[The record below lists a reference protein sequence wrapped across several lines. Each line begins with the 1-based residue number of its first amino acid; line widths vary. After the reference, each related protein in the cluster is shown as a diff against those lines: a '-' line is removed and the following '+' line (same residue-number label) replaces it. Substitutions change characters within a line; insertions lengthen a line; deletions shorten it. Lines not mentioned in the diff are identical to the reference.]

1 MPLLKRSANLPIGAP
16 CDVGAVDGGRPEVPV
31 VAANRARPARGVV
44 HSSLPA
50 AGFMPHRGGWAD
62 VGLSGAVL
70 GLLTMGQTSVTAI
83 GIFVFMTA
91 VLMGL
96 GLWMLAVE
104 GSATGLLPIA
114 FALFNL
120 AVGIFFFKARNR

>member
-1 MPLLKRSANLPIGAP
+1 MR
-16 CDVGAVDGGRPEVPV
+16 ET
-31 VAANRARPARGVV
+31 
-44 HSSLPA
+44 SL
-50 AGFMPHRGGWAD
+50 
-62 VGLSGAVL
+62 
-70 GLLTMGQTSVTAI
+70 TAI
-83 GIFVFMTA
+83 AIFAFITA

-120 AVGIFFFKARNR
+120 AVGIFSFKARDR